1 MFTIVK
7 SKKEWIRR
15 KTRAKNEMYQATK
28 KGIVVRPDECSKC
41 HKKCKPMGHHSDYER
56 PLDVEWLCAK
66 CHGATHSNGFLS
78 QDRQRE
84 LNREAADRW
93 HDRPHG
99 RYRERF
105 GDHAVPSPT

>member
-1 MFTIVK
+1 MFIIVK
-7 SKKEWIRR
+7 SKKEWEER
-15 KTRAKNEMYQATK
+15 KWRARYQVSKAIK
-28 KGIVVRPDECSKC
+28 AGNLKRPKECGKC
-41 HKKCKPMGHHSDYER
+41 KKKCKPMGHHSDYER
-56 PLDVEWLCAK
+56 QLDVEWLCSK
-66 CHGATHSNGFLS
+66 CHYVAHSNGFLS
-78 QDRQRE
+78 HDRRRE